1 MTSEHTFDSD
11 HQPQGSQPEAAG
23 GDIPLAAGL
32 HQDGTLHIYVYG
44 KDSGLRIRLNDEG
57 GLIVHVDESVRLA
70 KGGD

>member
-32 HQDGTLHIYVYG
+32 HQDGTLHIYVRGAY
-44 KDSGLRIRLNDEG
+44 SGLRIELADKDE
-57 GLIVHVDESVRLA
+57 LIVHVDESVRLA
-70 KGGD
+70 R